1 MTKKIILLCA
11 FLTVSIFTFSQ
22 TVVRKIRPSDTN
34 PLITTFNTDS
44 NYVYINTALTAKN
57 ILVIHLP
64 GSYGEPKRA
73 VLYGTL
79 AADLG
84 FHSIGL
90 MYPNVPTV
98 GSICASSSDPS
109 CFENVRREIVDGID
123 HSLNI
128 SIGANECILSRVK
141 NLIIYLKTNFAS
153 ENWGQYLDINNNLI
167 FNKIIFSG
175 HSQGGGHAALIG
187 KYYPLKRAVCFSAPK
202 DWSNYFDAPP
212 S

>member
-1 MTKKIILLCA
+1 MTKKIILLCTYLIA
-11 FLTVSIFTFSQ
+11 STVACSQ
-22 TVVRKIRPSDTN
+22 TVVKKIRPSDTD

-44 NYVYINTALTAKN
+44 NYVYINTALPAKN
-57 ILVIHLP
+57 ILVIHLS

-98 GSICASSSDPS
+98 GSICTSSSDAS
-109 CFENVRREIVDGID
+109 CFENVRREIIDGID
-123 HSLNI
+123 HSPNI

-167 FNKIIFSG
+167 FNKIIFW
-175 HSQGGGHAALIG
+175 
-187 KYYPLKRAVCFSAPK
+187 F
-202 DWSNYFDAPP
+202 
-212 S
+212 